1 MKTCNIKSILTL
13 LMVWVVMP
21 PMAQDFM
28 NIYFKNGDY
37 RKFYM
42 KNITEIAASMIDAS
56 GVQHSNYGYQC
67 ITTIHDKYTYRLE
80 DVDSITFTK
89 IDEKKAEQNF
99 ASAMSV
105 ALPDIIKCNNI
116 EDAEQFIDDIKGA
129 DGVADAWSDG
139 HMLYMKID
147 QGETIS
153 FHFSHDRGVSS
164 LPSYETVRKNFQKI
178 KRAAENNGNRLKFVI
193 ANQQHYDQD
202 PERQQVIHDY
212 YKPLLSMAYD
222 ECNMDTAYIPGPTI
236 EFFYNGTSG
245 IWQYDIIFVPA
256 HGGYNEVTDCH
267 FLATSE
273 YIGAYYEDEGYT
285 KEQGIEWNRK
295 IQKIRSKYGDATD
308 MQISIGTNKEVWG
321 GRTVLVFHPG
331 ISQHFFENVVPSTV
345 EFSNPNS
352 IFFNAACHTL
362 EANDNFADA
371 LLNRNLG
378 LYWGYDLSNEKG
390 PEAGYLYFM
399 NMLSGKSSIKSYLDL
414 PEDLRL
420 EYSGTTEA
428 SSLQRRPITED
439 TRKLF
444 IVPTITEPLTQEDAT
459 RQYSSSD
466 EHYVIV
472 KGTTT
477 SREPEVLLYGF
488 IYGEDEDLTN
498 AKEAEDVDK
507 IVLLH
512 TTENGNVC
520 FQGKI
525 KKLEWGNTYF
535 YRAYTWDGINYN
547 YGDVCSFKIGE
558 DEPAPEKIMM
568 LSKTVRDAT
577 YDIYKVITDKDNYR
591 TNPDGW
597 KCYKSSLVLD
607 ITKNGQT
614 TTYTIDDNI
623 YLDAQDS
630 HHGGQRPCMYF
641 HFDGDEMFIFINSKD
656 TQYSYTMNGY
666 AYRTSLSNI
675 SFNRETVFSGY
686 NWGWSPYFTH
696 EDGALVLK
704 HFSYAGYYAM
714 TSYRNSNG
722 TWSTQR
728 GSYITPDEFDRQ
740 SEQAG
745 DVFVADD
752 NGSVANLQL
761 SQTQVTLVEG
771 NSCTVEITAGSG
783 EYGVTNLGSDHA
795 VATLQGTTITIVAVS
810 AGDAQVVVTDMQS
823 GQKVIIDI
831 SVTASGDAL
840 AYPSCPD
847 GNHPHMID
855 LGLPS
860 GVKWACCNIGSDKPE
875 KAGEYYA
882 WGETSPQWYVH
893 SGHYSMDSSG
903 TSGLWFSMTKYC
915 IDSAQGTV
923 DNKISLDLADDVAHK
938 KLGGTKRM
946 PSMDEMNELL
956 SQCQLEK
963 TTVNG
968 ANVCKFTGPNGNSIF
983 LPTTGYWSYGEL
995 EYTGNTGEY
1004 WSRSLDLEFNHKA
1017 RILYFSDYDDT
1028 QESSSERYKCKQ
1040 VRAVMAPA
1048 VAGQT
1053 SLVDFKLASAFNF
1066 QINIGESKTITIQ
1079 SGNGVYS
1086 ATSKVEGLLTCA
1098 VNTSNIV
1105 VTGVSPGTTALTVT
1119 DKLSGQDIM
1128 LTVTVCPLAETP
1140 AEAIDLGL
1148 PSGTKWAAHNIGAT
1162 APEAAGSYFAWGE
1175 TGEKSAFSWE
1185 NYLYGRD
1192 DMDVD
1197 DIGKDIA
1204 GTVYDVASQKWGGSW
1219 RLPTDAQMSE
1229 LIQYCTTEWT
1239 TVGGVNCQKVTGPN
1253 GKFIILPAAGTYYGG
1268 KKDGTGVVGYYWAS
1282 EPFPT
1287 GMYSYIYDGGLNLY
1301 IGDDGI
1307 GQSGFERYAGCT
1319 VRPVTK

>member
-1 MKTCNIKSILTL
+1 MKTRYIKSILTL
-13 LMVWVVMP
+13 LMVWMVMP
-21 PMAQDFM
+21 VMAQD
-28 NIYFKNGDY
+28 YFT
-37 RKFYM
+37 
-42 KNITEIAASMIDAS
+42 ITFKDGREERHLLKLIKE
-56 GVQHSNYGYQC
+56 
-67 ITTIHDKYTYRLE
+67 ITTSKY
-80 DVDSITFTK
+80 D
-89 IDEKKAEQNF
+89 
-99 ASAMSV
+99 
-105 ALPDIIKCNNI
+105 
-116 EDAEQFIDDIKGA
+116 A
-129 DGVADAWSDG
+129 DGVLHADYVSQKVEMQNTVYYYPLTDIESVSFQKVTEEDIVQNATSALSTLGAVLNSCESFSEICQHTDDISNDPGVEKVMIYDNSIVVRIKDWRDIIIMDIPDLATPPLASLPANAVPLTPRRAGQDTQNINHSVRVAIVNQNSMNDDRAWQTDFWQGLTDKFLALGYDADYIPAPSLDFFNRDIFSYDAVMLTTHGSYTENRHWFVTGEEVSDLTYINVIEG
-139 HMLYMKID
+139 GIREWLKEKYYNSQYDMEDVTFMCIPEKRGNDKKSICYAACSEEYIRKSPLSFEHEDAIIFMNVCETLDGNDALADIFFEKGASILFGYTGTTGYGYDTGRQFYESLLNGNSVQKAFLKIPSDLKWENDYKNATLQLRQKKGTDLFLTKTVTAPASEVKDELREDGSHLITLYGYTTILDDESLNKGFLLSRYPDMSNIQTVEVTRAFTSVNNFNGNKQFEISLTLNP
-147 QGETIS
+147 GETC
-153 FHFSHDRGVSS
+153 
-164 LPSYETVRKNFQKI
+164 
-178 KRAAENNGNRLKFVI
+178 
-193 ANQQHYDQD
+193 
-202 PERQQVIHDY
+202 Y
-212 YKPLLSMAYD
+212 Y
-222 ECNMDTAYIPGPTI
+222 
-236 EFFYNGTSG
+236 
-245 IWQYDIIFVPA
+245 Q
-256 HGGYNEVTDCH
+256 
-267 FLATSE
+267 
-273 YIGAYYEDEGYT
+273 
-285 KEQGIEWNRK
+285 
-295 IQKIRSKYGDATD
+295 
-308 MQISIGTNKEVWG
+308 
-321 GRTVLVFHPG
+321 
-331 ISQHFFENVVPSTV
+331 
-345 EFSNPNS
+345 
-352 IFFNAACHTL
+352 
-362 EANDNFADA
+362 
-371 LLNRNLG
+371 
-378 LYWGYDLSNEKG
+378 
-390 PEAGYLYFM
+390 
-399 NMLSGKSSIKSYLDL
+399 
-414 PEDLRL
+414 
-420 EYSGTTEA
+420 
-428 SSLQRRPITED
+428 
-439 TRKLF
+439 
-444 IVPTITEPLTQEDAT
+444 
-459 RQYSSSD
+459 
-466 EHYVIV
+466 
-472 KGTTT
+472 
-477 SREPEVLLYGF
+477 
-488 IYGEDEDLTN
+488 
-498 AKEAEDVDK
+498 
-507 IVLLH
+507 
-512 TTENGNVC
+512 
-520 FQGKI
+520 
-525 KKLEWGNTYF
+525 
-535 YRAYTWDGINYN
+535 AYTFDDKNTNSGE
-547 YGDVCSFKIGE
+547 VCYYTAE
-558 DEPAPEKIMM
+558 EAPPAPEKIMM

-696 EDGALVLK
+696 EDDALALK

-831 SVTASGDAL
+831 FVTASGDVQ

-860 GVKWACCNIGSDKPE
+860 GVKWACCNIGADKPE

-923 DNKISLDLADDVAHK
+923 DNKISLDLADDVVHK

-983 LPTTGYWSYGEL
+983 LPVTGYWSYGEL

-1004 WSRSLDLEFNHKA
+1004 WSRSLDLVFNHKA
-1017 RILYFSDYDDT
+1017 RILYFSDYDES

-1053 SLVDFKLASAFNF
+1053 SLVDFKLSTAFNF
-1066 QINIGESKTITIQ
+1066 QINIGESKTITIL
-1079 SGNGVYS
+1079 SGNGIYS
-1086 ATSKVEGLLTCA
+1086 AASKVEGLLTCA

-1128 LTVTVCPLAETP
+1128 LTVTVRPQAETP

-1148 PSGTKWAAHNIGAT
+1148 PSGTKWASHNIGAT

-1219 RLPTDAQMSE
+1219 RLSTDAQMTE
-1229 LIQYCTTEWT
+1229 LVQYCTTEWT

>member
-1 MKTCNIKSILTL
+1 MKTRYIKSILTL

-21 PMAQDFM
+21 LMAQD
-28 NIYFKNGDY
+28 YFT
-37 RKFYM
+37 
-42 KNITEIAASMIDAS
+42 ITFKDGREERHLLKL
-56 GVQHSNYGYQC
+56 VKE
-67 ITTIHDKYTYRLE
+67 ITTSKY
-80 DVDSITFTK
+80 D
-89 IDEKKAEQNF
+89 
-99 ASAMSV
+99 
-105 ALPDIIKCNNI
+105 
-116 EDAEQFIDDIKGA
+116 A
-129 DGVADAWSDG
+129 DGVLHADYISQKVEMQNTVYYYPLNDIESVSFQKVTEEEIVQNTTSALSTLGAVLNNCESFSEIFQHTDDISNDPGVEKVMVYDNAIVVRIKDWRDIIIMDIPDLPTPPLASLPANAFPLTPRRAGQDTQNINHSVRVAIVNQNSMNDDRAWQTDFWQGLTDKFLALGYDADYIPAPSLDFFNRDIFSYDAVMLTTHGSYTENRHWFVTGEEVSDLTYINVIEG
-139 HMLYMKID
+139 GIREWLKEKYYNSQYDMEDVTFMCIPEKRGDNNKSICYAACSEEYIRKSPLNFEHEDAIIFMNVCETLDGNDALADIFFEKGASILFGYTGTTGYGYDTGRQFYESLLNGNSVQKAFLKIPSDLKWENDYKNATLQLRQKKGTDLFLTKTVTAPSSEVKDELREDGSHLITLYGYTTILDDESLNKGFHLSRNQDMSNMQTVEVTREFTSVSNFNGNKQFEISLTLNP
-147 QGETIS
+147 GETC
-153 FHFSHDRGVSS
+153 
-164 LPSYETVRKNFQKI
+164 
-178 KRAAENNGNRLKFVI
+178 
-193 ANQQHYDQD
+193 
-202 PERQQVIHDY
+202 Y
-212 YKPLLSMAYD
+212 Y
-222 ECNMDTAYIPGPTI
+222 
-236 EFFYNGTSG
+236 
-245 IWQYDIIFVPA
+245 Q
-256 HGGYNEVTDCH
+256 
-267 FLATSE
+267 
-273 YIGAYYEDEGYT
+273 
-285 KEQGIEWNRK
+285 
-295 IQKIRSKYGDATD
+295 
-308 MQISIGTNKEVWG
+308 
-321 GRTVLVFHPG
+321 
-331 ISQHFFENVVPSTV
+331 
-345 EFSNPNS
+345 
-352 IFFNAACHTL
+352 
-362 EANDNFADA
+362 
-371 LLNRNLG
+371 
-378 LYWGYDLSNEKG
+378 
-390 PEAGYLYFM
+390 
-399 NMLSGKSSIKSYLDL
+399 
-414 PEDLRL
+414 
-420 EYSGTTEA
+420 
-428 SSLQRRPITED
+428 
-439 TRKLF
+439 
-444 IVPTITEPLTQEDAT
+444 
-459 RQYSSSD
+459 
-466 EHYVIV
+466 
-472 KGTTT
+472 
-477 SREPEVLLYGF
+477 
-488 IYGEDEDLTN
+488 
-498 AKEAEDVDK
+498 
-507 IVLLH
+507 
-512 TTENGNVC
+512 
-520 FQGKI
+520 
-525 KKLEWGNTYF
+525 
-535 YRAYTWDGINYN
+535 AYTFDDKNTNSGE
-547 YGDVCSFKIGE
+547 VCYYTAE
-558 DEPAPEKIMM
+558 EAPPAPEKVMM

-597 KCYKSSLVLD
+597 KCYKSSLILD

-614 TTYTIDDNI
+614 STYTIDDNI

-696 EDGALVLK
+696 EDGALALK

-740 SEQAG
+740 SEEAG

-761 SQTQVTLVEG
+761 SQTQVTIVEG

-860 GVKWACCNIGSDKPE
+860 GVKWACCNIGADKPE

-923 DNKISLDLADDVAHK
+923 DNKISLDLADDVVHK

-983 LPTTGYWSYGEL
+983 LPVTGYWSYGEL

-1004 WSRSLDLEFNHKA
+1004 WSRSLDLVFNHKA
-1017 RILYFSDYDDT
+1017 RILYFSDYDES

-1048 VAGQT
+1048 AAGQT
-1053 SLVDFKLASAFNF
+1053 SLVDFKLATAFNF

-1079 SGNGVYS
+1079 SGNGIYS
-1086 ATSKVEGLLTCA
+1086 ATSKIEGLLTCA

-1128 LTVTVCPLAETP
+1128 LTVTVRPQAETP

-1148 PSGTKWAAHNIGAT
+1148 PSGTKWASHNIGAT